1 MFVGESWVAS
11 PNQNHRMCPESQ
23 ARDTFLRSIQ
33 FKPTAEDGHMK
44 HALKSED
51 VTLKR

>member
-1 MFVGESWVAS
+1 
-11 PNQNHRMCPESQ
+11 MCPDSQ

-51 VTLKR
+51 VTLKRWFLCLALLDLISRK